1 MTAPP
6 KSLPLDATLY
16 EAARLMRD
24 QGIGDVLV
32 TFAGRLCGLVTD
44 RDIVVR
50 AVAESRDTALT
61 PLGDVCTA
69 ELTTIHPEDDT
80 DTAAR
85 LMCEQA
91 VRRLPVVDAEQRPVG
106 IVSIGDLAVANGEVG
121 PPPRDQQGAAQQLG
135 PPCHHRHTRPRL
147 GIPPAR
153 IISEG

>member
-1 MTAPP
+1 M
-6 KSLPLDATLY
+6 
-16 EAARLMRD
+16 
-24 QGIGDVLV
+24 
-32 TFAGRLCGLVTD
+32 
-44 RDIVVR
+44 VVR

-121 PPPRDQQGAAQQLG
+121 PLPEISKAPPNN
-135 PPCHHRHTRPRL
+135 
-147 GIPPAR
+147 
-153 IISEG
+153 